1 MGTFELK
8 KAENGKFHFNLK
20 AGNGQIVATSQ
31 MYASKESAL
40 NGIESVRKNAADDG
54 RYGRLCAK
62 DGSPYFTLKAGN
74 GQVIGQSQRYS
85 GEKAREAGIES
96 VKAHAPDAVADDQSA

>member
-8 KAENGKFHFNLK
+8 KSESGKFHFNLK

-40 NGIESVRKNAADDG
+40 NGIESVRKNA
-54 RYGRLCAK
+54 
-62 DGSPYFTLKAGN
+62 
-74 GQVIGQSQRYS
+74 
-85 GEKAREAGIES
+85 
-96 VKAHAPDAVADDQSA
+96 PDAKLEDLSEA